1 MKIQIEAQLTRFSP
15 LVGGGVSLGFHS
27 LKELSKDEMTVI
39 LQMYNNTGW
48 MGFKSDEYQDT
59 DLPKDDTSSG
69 KTQSQ
74 RLRNTIFVLWRQLG
88 EQGDFNNFYNMKME
102 TMINSVNGELE

>member
-15 LVGGGVSLGFHS
+15 LTGGGVSVGFHS

-39 LQMYNNTGW
+39 LQMYNSTGW
-48 MGFKSDEYQDT
+48 MGFKADEYQDD
-59 DLPKDDTSSG
+59 DLPKNDTTAG
-69 KTQSQ
+69 KTPAQ

-88 EQGDFNNFYNMKME
+88 EHGDFDNFYKQMME
-102 TMINSVNGELE
+102 TLINEIKAKLE